1 MLLSLLPVYPL
12 LAPLR
17 YKHAYS
23 LIQGKQPEKHQ
34 SVQLQLAFVMLLML
48 GQIQLLVIIA
58 LVMDTLLELQALA
71 LPLPSLL
78 MSIPERK

>member
-1 MLLSLLPVYPL
+1 
-12 LAPLR
+12 
-17 YKHAYS
+17 
-23 LIQGKQPEKHQ
+23 
-34 SVQLQLAFVMLLML
+34 MLLML

-78 MSIPERK
+78 MSIPEIK